1 MENGRR
7 GLTLGGSVGHGTA
20 HVAELLVDGVT
31 LELVKVNDTDDLG
44 DKVEHDGGGE
54 AVDDGQH
61 QNEPRGKWLI
71 GCVEDKHNRDDHS
84 AEEEDVEQREG
95 VDSLFRVA
103 DRNLADQET
112 EKKSEE
118 NEDSLISDK
127 DKEKDDAT
135 RRASESTC
143 GADVVLVAINLFDA
157 GGRSGDQSPQE
168 EQEDGRS
175 KEEGRVN
182 EMFDRWTDIDFDRR
196 SRRSPNAQHTGHVR

>member
-7 GLTLGGSVGHGTA
+7 GLALGGSVGHGTA

-84 AEEEDVEQREG
+84 AEEEDVEQ
-95 VDSLFRVA
+95 LFV
-103 DRNLADQET
+103 
-112 EKKSEE
+112 
-118 NEDSLISDK
+118 
-127 DKEKDDAT
+127 
-135 RRASESTC
+135 
-143 GADVVLVAINLFDA
+143 
-157 GGRSGDQSPQE
+157 
-168 EQEDGRS
+168 
-175 KEEGRVN
+175 
-182 EMFDRWTDIDFDRR
+182 
-196 SRRSPNAQHTGHVR
+196 